1 MKHLTRKLVTLMCTI
16 AIALAAIPMGMAFAA
31 TLSDAP
37 QTMAQYQAPDSDGKT
52 VYIQFKTF
60 WANYLNIDK
69 TEMDFTLV
77 YESEI
82 YPMSAEDT
90 TDKKVCFNNVPN
102 GTYSVYCND
111 EDTGK
116 KITINNSTAN
126 KRTFTLDAVLL
137 TFTSDTFTP
146 NGDDLDFT
154 GKLYYYIIP
163 GITYSVD
170 LQPIDGVNASSYC
183 LGNGT
188 LTISNNDGA
197 VINAPSGPDE
207 KFTFSKVFSNGS
219 MEYVANEQHSES
231 LEYIHDAATNND
243 ASQHNVNCTVC
254 GKTIR
259 TENCNF
265 ESNVVAATCTE
276 DGYTEYTCAD
286 CGYSYTETIP
296 ATDHNYVE
304 VVTDPTCTTAGY
316 STFTCSKCGDTYT
329 VAGDSATGHV
339 FGDWQHKAGETHTHV
354 RSCEVCGEEESEDC
368 TFEENVVAATCTEDG
383 YTEYTCADCGYS
395 YTETIPATDHNY
407 VEVVTDPTC
416 TTAGYSTFTCSKCGD
431 TYTVAGD
438 SATGHVFGDWQHKA
452 GETHTHVRS
461 CEVCGEE
468 ESEDCTFEENVV
480 AATCTE
486 DGYTEYTCADCG
498 YSYTETIPA
507 TDHNYVEVVTDPTC
521 TTAGYSTFTCSKCG
535 DTYTV
540 AGDSATGH
548 VFGDWQHK
556 AGETHTHV
564 RSCEVCGEEESED
577 CDFELASVTPA
588 SLTAPEITTFK
599 CRICGHEYEE
609 ETAPMLTPVPTPAQT
624 TPTPTPSSGVLGVNR
639 EEIENFVTRLYRIC
653 LNREP
658 ELPGSLT
665 WIDGLADHR
674 LCGVNVAYGF
684 FYSPEFQSHEFTNEQ
699 YVTYLYS
706 ALLNRESDTQGI
718 QDWTS
723 KLDSGAVSRD
733 DVFRGFVNSTEFYEL
748 CKSFGV
754 TAGIYF
760 PNINNDAQGAV
771 NCFVD
776 RLYVDGLGRIG
787 DKAGQDMWTNMIIT
801 GQISGSDIVKEFLS
815 SEEFT
820 AQTYSNDRYVQIL
833 YATCLNRAAD
843 SAGHSTWVNVLNGG
857 ATRDSVLNEFLA
869 STEFTNRCL
878 AAGIQP

>member
-286 CGYSYTETIP
+286 CGYSYRETIP
-296 ATDHNYVE
+296 ATDHDYDE

-395 YTETIPATDHNY
+395 YRETIPATDHDY
-407 VEVVTDPTC
+407 D
-416 TTAGYSTFTCSKCGD
+416 
-431 TYTVAGD
+431 
-438 SATGHVFGDWQHKA
+438 
-452 GETHTHVRS
+452 
-461 CEVCGEE
+461 
-468 ESEDCTFEENVV
+468 
-480 AATCTE
+480 
-486 DGYTEYTCADCG
+486 
-498 YSYTETIPA
+498 
-507 TDHNYVEVVTDPTC
+507 EVVTDPTC

>member
-1 MKHLTRKLVTLMCTI
+1 MYYSRI
-16 AIALAAIPMGMAFAA
+16 F
-31 TLSDAP
+31 
-37 QTMAQYQAPDSDGKT
+37 
-52 VYIQFKTF
+52 
-60 WANYLNIDK
+60 NI
-69 TEMDFTLV
+69 
-77 YESEI
+77 Y
-82 YPMSAEDT
+82 
-90 TDKKVCFNNVPN
+90 
-102 GTYSVYCND
+102 
-111 EDTGK
+111 
-116 KITINNSTAN
+116 
-126 KRTFTLDAVLL
+126 VL
-137 TFTSDTFTP
+137 
-146 NGDDLDFT
+146 
-154 GKLYYYIIP
+154 
-163 GITYSVD
+163 
-170 LQPIDGVNASSYC
+170 
-183 LGNGT
+183 
-188 LTISNNDGA
+188 
-197 VINAPSGPDE
+197 
-207 KFTFSKVFSNGS
+207 
-219 MEYVANEQHSES
+219 
-231 LEYIHDAATNND
+231 
-243 ASQHNVNCTVC
+243 
-254 GKTIR
+254 
-259 TENCNF
+259 
-265 ESNVVAATCTE
+265 
-276 DGYTEYTCAD
+276 
-286 CGYSYTETIP
+286 
-296 ATDHNYVE
+296 
-304 VVTDPTCTTAGY
+304 
-316 STFTCSKCGDTYT
+316 
-329 VAGDSATGHV
+329 
-339 FGDWQHKAGETHTHV
+339 
-354 RSCEVCGEEESEDC
+354 
-368 TFEENVVAATCTEDG
+368 
-383 YTEYTCADCGYS
+383 
-395 YTETIPATDHNY
+395 
-407 VEVVTDPTC
+407 
-416 TTAGYSTFTCSKCGD
+416 
-431 TYTVAGD
+431 
-438 SATGHVFGDWQHKA
+438 
-452 GETHTHVRS
+452 
-461 CEVCGEE
+461 
-468 ESEDCTFEENVV
+468 
-480 AATCTE
+480 
-486 DGYTEYTCADCG
+486 
-498 YSYTETIPA
+498 
-507 TDHNYVEVVTDPTC
+507 
-521 TTAGYSTFTCSKCG
+521 KCG